1 MRKAIKGISKCLVL
15 IVTLLAASGCAEHAV
30 IHDNQR
36 YILNEQLALPQS
48 HGDAAVFNTRVI
60 FMADQLERN
69 LDRKNLAE
77 TFIVTSFVDLGRKP
91 ETSQFGRLLAENLIH
106 ELQVRRWQVFEVRLT
121 KDVILQ
127 DKEEFLLSRDFKQ
140 LQEQY
145 KVGGIVTGTYS
156 VSSGNIIVN
165 TRVVDAK
172 SGIVVG
178 TAQTLI
184 PVTPFADYLLQKEEG
199 VKAMKIVGESSAPL

>member
-1 MRKAIKGISKCLVL
+1 MKKMFKSVSNYLVL
-15 IVTLLAASGCAEHAV
+15 MMVLFVSAGCAEHAV

-48 HGDAAVFNTRVI
+48 HGDAADFNTRII

-77 TFIVTSFVDLGRKP
+77 SYIVSSFFDLGTKP

-106 ELQVRRWQVFEVRLT
+106 ELQVRKWQVFEVRLT
-121 KDVILQ
+121 KDMLTHE
-127 DKEEFLLSRDFKQ
+127 KGEFSVGRDFKQ

-165 TRVVDAK
+165 ARVIETK
-172 SGIVVG
+172 SGVVVA
-178 TAQTLI
+178 TAQALF
-184 PVTPFADYLLQKEEG
+184 PVTEFADHLLRKEDG
-199 VKAMKIVGESSAPL
+199 GKAMKIVGESPAL

>member
-1 MRKAIKGISKCLVL
+1 MKKTFINKYLMFMIVPFVL
-15 IVTLLAASGCAEHAV
+15 AGCAEHAV
-30 IHDNQR
+30 IQGNQR
-36 YILNEQLALPQS
+36 YIMNEQLALPQS
-48 HGDAAVFNTRVI
+48 RGDAASFNTRII

-77 TFIVTSFVDLGRKP
+77 TFIVTSFFDLSKQP

-121 KDVILQ
+121 KDMLINE
-127 DKEEFLLSRDFKQ
+127 KEEFALGRDFRK

-165 TRVVDAK
+165 TRVIDSK
-172 SGIVVG
+172 SGIVVA
-178 TAQTLI
+178 TAQALI
-184 PVTPFADYLLQKEEG
+184 PVTQFADHLLKKENG
-199 VKAMKIVGESSAPL
+199 VKAMKIVGESPAQF